1 MRSKLFTRT
10 GVLVMSL
17 VVTCGVAIAGSR
29 TPQKQTNASGPENAA
44 VKRISDAADATA
56 KLEAATD
63 FIAKFPKSTLRLEVA
78 NQIASSIDDLPDV
91 AQRVT
96 LAEKSLTIF
105 SLPDESDVL
114 TRSLLD
120 AYLSAGRA
128 ADAFR
133 LAAAWLP
140 KHPDEADRMRR
151 LAVTATNE
159 SIKGNNALI
168 NQGRDYGLKA
178 IAQLEA
184 DKPIPGLDT
193 AAWTEYKTKYL
204 PALYREV
211 GVLAMR
217 AGDKAAARSS
227 VEKAVALKSSDPL
240 VYFILSDIASD
251 EYNQRARQAQAMPA
265 GAERSAEV
273 SRVLKLLDNLIDLYA
288 QTIAIADGNAQFTEA
303 AKVIRGDLENYYKYR
318 HNSTDGLQALID
330 KYKKPAR

>member
-1 MRSKLFTRT
+1 MRSKLFIRT
-10 GVLVMSL
+10 SGLVMSL
-17 VVTCGVAIAGSR
+17 IVTCGMAIGGSR
-29 TPQKQTNASGPENAA
+29 TPQKQANASGPENAA
-44 VKRISDAADATA
+44 VKKISDAADAAA
-56 KLEAATD
+56 KLAAAAD
-63 FIAKFPKSTLRLEVA
+63 FIGKFPKSTLRLEVA
-78 NQIASSIDDLPDV
+78 NKIADSIDDLPDV
-91 AQRVT
+91 GQRVT

-105 SLPDESDVL
+105 TLPDENDVL

-133 LAAAWLP
+133 VAAAWLP
-140 KHPDEADRMRR
+140 KHPDEADRLRR

-159 SIKGNNALI
+159 SIKGNNAFI
-168 NQGRDYGLKA
+168 NQGRDYGMKA

-184 DKPIPGLDT
+184 DKPMPGIDA
-193 AAWTEYKTKYL
+193 AAWAEYKSKYL

-211 GVLAMR
+211 GVLALR

-251 EYNQRARQAQAMPA
+251 EYNQRARQTQAMPA

-273 SRVLKLLDNLIDLYA
+273 THVLKLLDNLIDLYA
-288 QTIAIADGNAQFTEA
+288 RTIAMADGNAQFAEA
-303 AKVIRGDLENYYKYR
+303 VKVIRGDLENYYKYR
-318 HNSTDGLQALID
+318 HNSTEGLQALID
-330 KYKKPAR
+330 KYKKPAQ